1 MTKISSSL
9 LLLICFNLSALD
21 LVDKLNNLIQND
33 LNFIQKSINPKTNKV
48 DNSTGNVIRKNTVIT
63 INVDTPFKERYKI
76 KQDIVEVYDYDFDE
90 TKTIL
95 LEDINARTINFLIK
109 GISHEDVSSY
119 TENTIYLNSEIDD
132 VYIEL
137 INDETFV
144 IKFKDNLGINNIIN
158 FEAIK

>member
-1 MTKISSSL
+1 MTKIISSL
-9 LLLICFNLSALD
+9 LLVICFNLSALD
-21 LVDKLNNLIQND
+21 LVDDLNGLIQND

-48 DNSTGNVIRKNTVIT
+48 DNSAGNVIRKNDVIT
-63 INVDTPFKERYKI
+63 INVDSPFKERYKI
-76 KQDIVEVYDYDFDE
+76 KQDIVEIYDYDFDE

-95 LEDINARTINFLIK
+95 LEDINARTINFLLS
-109 GISHEDVSSY
+109 GISLIDISSF
-119 TENTIYLNSEIDD
+119 TENAVYLSSSTDG

-137 INDETFV
+137 LSDEAFL

>member
-1 MTKISSSL
+1 MTKIISSL
-9 LLLICFNLSALD
+9 VLLICFNLSALD
-21 LVDKLNNLIQND
+21 LVDNLNDLIQND
-33 LNFIQKSINPKTNKV
+33 LNFIQNSINPKTNKV
-48 DNSTGNVIRKNTVIT
+48 DNSAGNVIRKNDVIT

-95 LEDINARTINFLIK
+95 LEDINARTINFLLS
-109 GISHEDVSSY
+109 GISLEDISSF
-119 TENTIYLNSEIDD
+119 TENAVYLSSSKDD

-137 INDETFV
+137 LSDEAFV

>member
-1 MTKISSSL
+1 MTKITSSL

-21 LVDKLNNLIQND
+21 LVDNLNILIQHD

-48 DNSTGNVIRKNTVIT
+48 DNSSGNVIRKNDVIT

-76 KQDIVEVYDYDFDE
+76 KQDVVEVYDYDFDE

-95 LEDINARTINFLIK
+95 LEYINARSMSLLIK
-109 GISHEDVSSY
+109 GISQEDVSSY
-119 TENTIYLNSEIDD
+119 TENTLYLNSEIDD

-137 INDETFV
+137 ISDKTFV
-144 IKFKDNLGINNIIN
+144 IKFIDNLGINNIIN
-158 FEAIK
+158 FESIK

>member
-1 MTKISSSL
+1 MTKIISSL
-9 LLLICFNLSALD
+9 LLVICFNLSALD
-21 LVDKLNNLIQND
+21 LVDNLNDLIQND

-48 DNSTGNVIRKNTVIT
+48 DNSAGNVIRKNDVIT

-90 TKTIL
+90 TKTMH
-95 LEDINARTINFLIK
+95 LEDINARTINFLLN
-109 GISHEDVSSY
+109 GISLEDISSF
-119 TENTIYLNSEIDD
+119 TENVVYLSSSTDD

-137 INDETFV
+137 LSDEAFV

>member
-1 MTKISSSL
+1 MTKITSSL
-9 LLLICFNLSALD
+9 LLLICFNLGALD
-21 LVDKLNNLIQND
+21 LVDNLNTLIQND

-48 DNSTGNVIRKNTVIT
+48 DNSSGNVIRKNDVIT

-95 LEDINARTINFLIK
+95 LEDINARAMNLLLK
-109 GISHEDVSSY
+109 GISKQDVSSY

-132 VYIEL
+132 VYIKL
-137 INDETFV
+137 ISDETFV
-144 IKFKDNLGINNIIN
+144 IKFIDNLGINNIIN

>member
-1 MTKISSSL
+1 MTKIISSL
-9 LLLICFNLSALD
+9 LLVICFNLSALD
-21 LVDKLNNLIQND
+21 LVDNLNDLIQND

-48 DNSTGNVIRKNTVIT
+48 DNSAGNVIRKNDVIT

-95 LEDINARTINFLIK
+95 LEDINARTINFLLN
-109 GISHEDVSSY
+109 GISLEDISSF
-119 TENTIYLNSEIDD
+119 TENVVYLSSSTDD

-137 INDETFV
+137 LSDKAFV

>member
-1 MTKISSSL
+1 MTKITSSL
-9 LLLICFNLSALD
+9 LLLTCFNLSALD
-21 LVDKLNNLIQND
+21 LVDNLNILIQHD

-48 DNSTGNVIRKNTVIT
+48 DNSSGNVIRKNDVIT

-76 KQDIVEVYDYDFDE
+76 KQDVVEVYDYDFDE

-95 LEDINARTINFLIK
+95 LEDINARSMSLLIK
-109 GISHEDVSSY
+109 GISQEDVSSY
-119 TENTIYLNSEIDD
+119 TENTLYLNSEIDD

-137 INDETFV
+137 ISDKTFV
-144 IKFKDNLGINNIIN
+144 IKFIDNLGINNIIN

>member
-1 MTKISSSL
+1 MTKIISSL
-9 LLLICFNLSALD
+9 VLLICFNLSALD
-21 LVDKLNNLIQND
+21 LVDNLNDLIQND

-48 DNSTGNVIRKNTVIT
+48 DNSAGNVIRKNDVIT
-63 INVDTPFKERYKI
+63 INVDSPFKERYKI
-76 KQDIVEVYDYDFDE
+76 KQDIVEIYDYDFDE

-95 LEDINARTINFLIK
+95 LEDINARTINFLLS
-109 GISHEDVSSY
+109 GISLEDISSF
-119 TENTIYLNSEIDD
+119 TKNAVYLSSSTDG

-137 INDETFV
+137 LSDEAFV

>member
-1 MTKISSSL
+1 MKKISSSL

-48 DNSTGNVIRKNTVIT
+48 DNSTGYVIRKNTVIT

>member
-1 MTKISSSL
+1 MTKITSSL
-9 LLLICFNLSALD
+9 LLITCINLSALD
-21 LVDKLNNLIQND
+21 LVDNLNILIQHD

-48 DNSTGNVIRKNTVIT
+48 DNSSGNVIRKNDVIT

-76 KQDIVEVYDYDFDE
+76 KQDVVEVYDYDFDE

-95 LEDINARTINFLIK
+95 LEDINARSMSLLIK
-109 GISHEDVSSY
+109 GISQEDVSSY
-119 TENTIYLNSEIDD
+119 TENTLYLNSEIED

-137 INDETFV
+137 ISDKTFV
-144 IKFKDNLGINNIIN
+144 IKFIDNLGINNIIN

>member
-1 MTKISSSL
+1 MIKITSSL

-21 LVDKLNNLIQND
+21 LVDNLNTLIQND

-48 DNSTGNVIRKNTVIT
+48 DNSSGNVIRKNDVIT
-63 INVDTPFKERYKI
+63 INIDTPFKERYKI

-95 LEDINARTINFLIK
+95 LEDINARSMSLLIK
-109 GISHEDVSSY
+109 GISQEDVSSY
-119 TENTIYLNSEIDD
+119 TENTLYLNSEIDD

-137 INDETFV
+137 ISDTTFM
-144 IKFKDNLGINNIIN
+144 IKFIDNLGINNIIN

>member
-1 MTKISSSL
+1 MIKITSSL
-9 LLLICFNLSALD
+9 LLLICFNLGALD
-21 LVDKLNNLIQND
+21 LVDNLNTLIQND

-48 DNSTGNVIRKNTVIT
+48 DNSSGNVIRKNDVIT

-95 LEDINARTINFLIK
+95 LEDINARSMSLWIK
-109 GISHEDVSSY
+109 GISQEDVSSY
-119 TENTIYLNSEIDD
+119 TENTLYLNSEIDD

-137 INDETFV
+137 ISDKTFV
-144 IKFKDNLGINNIIN
+144 IKFIDNLGINNIIN

>member
-1 MTKISSSL
+1 MTKIISSL
-9 LLLICFNLSALD
+9 LLVICINLSALD
-21 LVDKLNNLIQND
+21 LVDNLNGLIQND

-48 DNSTGNVIRKNTVIT
+48 DNSAGNVTRKNDVIT

-76 KQDIVEVYDYDFDE
+76 KQDIVEIYDYDFDE

-95 LEDINARTINFLIK
+95 LEDINARTINFLLS
-109 GISHEDVSSY
+109 GISLDDISSF
-119 TENTIYLNSEIDD
+119 TENAVYLSSSTDG

-137 INDETFV
+137 LSDEAFV

>member
-1 MTKISSSL
+1 MTKITSSL
-9 LLLICFNLSALD
+9 LLITCINLSALD
-21 LVDKLNNLIQND
+21 LVDNLNILIQHD

-48 DNSTGNVIRKNTVIT
+48 DNSSGNVIRKNDVIT

-76 KQDIVEVYDYDFDE
+76 KQDVVEVYDYDFDE

-95 LEDINARTINFLIK
+95 LEEINARSMSLLIK
-109 GISHEDVSSY
+109 GISQEDVSSY
-119 TENTIYLNSEIDD
+119 TENTLYLNSEIDD

-137 INDETFV
+137 ISDKTFV
-144 IKFKDNLGINNIIN
+144 IKFIDNLGINNIIN

>member
-1 MTKISSSL
+1 MTKITSSL

-21 LVDKLNNLIQND
+21 LVDNLNILIQHD

-48 DNSTGNVIRKNTVIT
+48 DNSSGNVIRKNDVIT

-76 KQDIVEVYDYDFDE
+76 KQDVVEVYDYDFDE

-95 LEDINARTINFLIK
+95 LEDINARSMSLLIK
-109 GISHEDVSSY
+109 GISQEDVSSY
-119 TENTIYLNSEIDD
+119 TEITLYLNSEIDD

-137 INDETFV
+137 ISDKTFV
-144 IKFKDNLGINNIIN
+144 IKFIDNLGINNIIN

>member
-1 MTKISSSL
+1 MTKIISSL
-9 LLLICFNLSALD
+9 VLLICFNLSALD
-21 LVDKLNNLIQND
+21 LVDNLNDLIQND

-48 DNSTGNVIRKNTVIT
+48 DNSAGNVIRKNDVIT

-95 LEDINARTINFLIK
+95 LEDINARTINFLLS
-109 GISHEDVSSY
+109 GISLDDISSF
-119 TENTIYLNSEIDD
+119 TENAVYLSSSTDG

-137 INDETFV
+137 LSDEAFV